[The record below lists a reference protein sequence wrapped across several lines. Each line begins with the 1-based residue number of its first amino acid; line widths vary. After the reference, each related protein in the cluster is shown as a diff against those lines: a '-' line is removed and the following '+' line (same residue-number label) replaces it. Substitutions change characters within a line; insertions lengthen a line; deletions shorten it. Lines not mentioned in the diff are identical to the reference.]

1 MNQPI
6 RNLQSAV
13 QAGRL
18 SLLLILVAM
27 AVIISLVPRAA
38 GQSGGHIYLPILV
51 SPPASVFG
59 VTPLGSGFD
68 QATSIT
74 HAGDARLF
82 VAERAGRIK
91 ILHPDGRISLFL
103 DISDRVLWNRGEYGM
118 FDVAFHPDYGNN
130 GFFYISYT
138 TGHDDGVELD
148 VHFVVA
154 RFRVTADPN
163 VANPDSETRLFYEKQ
178 SFDVHKGGELDFDK
192 RDNYLYVGHGD
203 DRLLLIAQDIRSPK
217 GKIFRLKVDD
227 APAEDIL
234 DATYAVSD
242 EVWAM
247 GLRNPWRFDV
257 DEPSGQIYIGEVG
270 DLLWEEINIAPLA
283 AQYFNYGWPCM
294 EGPHVIPEAND
305 IPECQDPEHFIRAVY
320 EYSHRD
326 GTGRCAIIG
335 GKVYRPV
342 SNPNDGRFIF
352 GDMCT
357 REVFA
362 LSKSGD
368 VWQADLLGTNN
379 RLEFLFTFGE
389 DYQNNLYLGTGSSS
403 APIYRLNIP

>member
-1 MNQPI
+1 MIQH
-6 RNLQSAV
+6 AKHV
-13 QAGRL
+13 QKVKSPRWF
-18 SLLLILVAM
+18 LLFFIPVTLILIVSR
-27 AVIISLVPRAA
+27 IPQTA
-38 GQSGGHIYLPILV
+38 GQEGASVYLPILA
-51 SPPASVFG
+51 SPPASILT
-59 VTPLGSGFD
+59 VTPLGDGFE
-68 QATSIT
+68 QVTSIT

-82 VAERAGRIK
+82 VVERAGRIK
-91 ILHPDGRISLFL
+91 ILHPDGRITLFL
-103 DISDRVLWNRGEYGM
+103 DISDRVLWNRGEYGL
-118 FDVAFHPDYGNN
+118 FDAAFHPDYANN
-130 GFFYISYT
+130 GFFYVSYT
-138 TGHDDGVELD
+138 TGFDDGVTLD

-163 VANPDSETRLFYEKQ
+163 VANPGSETRLFYEKQ
-178 SFDVHKGGELDFDK
+178 SFDVHKGGGLDFDK

-227 APAEDIL
+227 APANDV
-234 DATYAVSD
+234 ATYILSD

-270 DLLWEEINIAPLA
+270 DLLWEEVNIAPLA

-294 EGPHVIPEAND
+294 EGPIVIPEAND
-305 IPECQDPEHFIRAVY
+305 IPQCQNPENFVRAVY
-320 EYSHRD
+320 EYSHQD
-326 GTGRCAIIG
+326 GSGRCVIIA

-342 SNPNDGRFIF
+342 SNPSDGRFIF

-362 LSKSGD
+362 LFKPGD
-368 VWQADLLGTNN
+368 TWQVDLLGTLNE
-379 RLEFLFTFGE
+379 LEFLFTFGE
-389 DYQNNLYLGTGSSS
+389 DYQGNLYVGTGYSP